1 MECKKPVIKKYSQ
14 YLADARQKKWHIH
27 IPTSNNASKNNALL
41 PEW

>member
-1 MECKKPVIKKYSQ
+1 MECKKPGIKKYAQ
-14 YLADARQKKWHIH
+14 YLGDARQKKSR